1 MSRNHALIK
10 FNGTGFYVYDNK
22 SKFGTLVK
30 EDNLNVEIGTKNQQG
45 IQIGRTVVILDI
57 CKESDLATK
66 KVSEKEVVEH
76 KNLHLP
82 SKKAIERERR

>member
-1 MSRNHALIK
+1 M
-10 FNGTGFYVYDNK
+10 
-22 SKFGTLVK
+22 
-30 EDNLNVEIGTKNQQG
+30 
-45 IQIGRTVVILDI
+45 ILDI
-57 CKESDLATK
+57 CKESDLASK